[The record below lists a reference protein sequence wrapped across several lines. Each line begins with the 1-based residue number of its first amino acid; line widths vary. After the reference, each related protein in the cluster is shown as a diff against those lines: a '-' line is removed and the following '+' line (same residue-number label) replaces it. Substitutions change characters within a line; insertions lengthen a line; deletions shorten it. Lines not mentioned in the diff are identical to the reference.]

1 MQDEGASAAS
11 TAKADP
17 NAATKKGLTVGFLPK
32 QVNNPYFTSADKG
45 GEAALT
51 DLGSKYKEVG
61 PSSATDTAGQVS
73 YVNTLTQQQ
82 VNAMAVSAQDPGALC
97 TALKQAMKNDIKVV
111 TYDSDTK
118 ADCRNAFVSQASAED
133 LGRTEVQL
141 LAEQIGYKGE
151 IAILSAAQT
160 ATNQNTWID
169 FMKDELK
176 DPKYKNI
183 KLVKVAYGNDD
194 AQQSFQQTQGLLQEY
209 PNLKGIISP
218 TTVGIKAAAQYLS
231 GSKYKGKV
239 KLTGLGTPND
249 MRKYVKNGTVEGFEL
264 WDPSK
269 LGALAAQTAVALVSG
284 QITGK
289 EGETFKAERH
299 HVHHRQGR
307 RDQPRQA
314 DRVHRQEHRP
324 VQLLVAERYFMQRV
338 CFLLKVRQDK
348 LAEYRER
355 HAAVWPEMLEALS
368 ATGWHNYSLFL
379 RDDGLLVG
387 YLETED
393 FEAAK
398 AGMEAAEVN
407 ARWQAEM
414 GEFFESLD
422 GARPDEAMKPLTE
435 VFHLA

>member
-1 MQDEGASAAS
+1 MRKSTLRRTCVALAVTSLALAATACGGTTKEDVKSDSTGSAAS
-11 TAKADP
+11 AGKADP
-17 NAATKKGLTVGFLPK
+17 NAELKKGLTIGFLPK

-45 GEAALT
+45 GEAAVKE
-51 DLGSKYKEVG
+51 LGSSYKEVG
-61 PSSATDTAGQVS
+61 PSSATDTSGQVS

-82 VNAMAVSAQDPGALC
+82 VDAMAVSAQDPGALC
-97 TALKQAMKNDIKVV
+97 TALKQAMSNDIKVV
-111 TYDSDTK
+111 TYDSDTNP
-118 ADCRNAFVSQASAED
+118 DCRNAFVSQASAED

-160 ATNQNTWID
+160 ATNQNIWID
-169 FMKDELK
+169 FMKEELK
-176 DPKYKNI
+176 DPKYKDI

-269 LGALAAQTAVALVSG
+269 LGELAARTAVALVSG

-289 EGETFKAERH
+289 EGETF
-299 HVHHRQGR
+299 
-307 RDQPRQA
+307 
-314 DRVHRQEHRP
+314 
-324 VQLLVAERYFMQRV
+324 
-338 CFLLKVRQDK
+338 
-348 LAEYRER
+348 
-355 HAAVWPEMLEALS
+355 
-368 ATGWHNYSLFL
+368 T
-379 RDDGLLVG
+379 
-387 YLETED
+387 
-393 FEAAK
+393 
-398 AGMEAAEVN
+398 AGD
-407 ARWQAEM
+407 M
-414 GEFFESLD
+414 GEYTIGKDGVISL
-422 GARPDEAMKPLTE
+422 GKPT
-435 VFHLA
+435 VFDAKNIDQFNF

>member
-1 MQDEGASAAS
+1 MRKSSIRRACAALAAGTSLALALTACGGTTKNNSKSDDAGATS

-17 NAATKKGLTVGFLPK
+17 NAALKKGLTVGFLPK

-45 GEAALT
+45 GEKALT
-51 DLGSKYKEVG
+51 ELGSKYKEVG

-97 TALKQAMKNDIKVV
+97 TALKQAMKNNIKVV

-160 ATNQNTWID
+160 ATNQNVWID
-169 FMKDELK
+169 FMKKELA

-239 KLTGLGTPND
+239 QLTGLGTPND
-249 MRKYVKNGTVEGFEL
+249 MRKYVKNGTVTAFEL
-264 WDPSK
+264 WDPAK
-269 LGALAAQTAVALVSG
+269 LGELAAYTAVALSSG

-289 EGETFKAERH
+289 EGETFKA
-299 HVHHRQGR
+299 G
-307 RDQPRQA
+307 
-314 DRVHRQEHRP
+314 
-324 VQLLVAERYFMQRV
+324 
-338 CFLLKVRQDK
+338 
-348 LAEYRER
+348 
-355 HAAVWPEMLEALS
+355 S
-368 ATGWHNYSLFL
+368 
-379 RDDGLLVG
+379 
-387 YLETED
+387 
-393 FEAAK
+393 
-398 AGMEAAEVN
+398 
-407 ARWQAEM
+407 M
-414 GEFFESLD
+414 GEYTIGKDGVISL
-422 GARPDEAMKPLTE
+422 GKPT
-435 VFHLA
+435 VFNKDNIDQFDF

>member
-1 MQDEGASAAS
+1 MRKSSLRRACAALAAGTSLALALTACGGTTKNNSKSDDAAATS

-17 NAATKKGLTVGFLPK
+17 NAALKKGLTVGFLPK

-45 GEAALT
+45 GEKALT
-51 DLGSKYKEVG
+51 ELGSKYKEVG

-97 TALKQAMKNDIKVV
+97 TALKQAMKNNIKVV

-118 ADCRNAFVSQASAED
+118 PDCRNAFVSQASAED

-141 LAEQIGYKGE
+141 LAQQIGYKGE

-160 ATNQNTWID
+160 ATNQNVWID
-169 FMKDELK
+169 FMKKELA

-194 AQQSFQQTQGLLQEY
+194 AQQSFQQTQGLLQQY

-249 MRKYVKNGTVEGFEL
+249 MRKYVKNGTVDGFEL
-264 WDPSK
+264 WDPAK
-269 LGALAAQTAVALVSG
+269 LGDLAARTAVALASG

-289 EGETFKAERH
+289 EGETFKAGSTEYTIGKDG
-299 HVHHRQGR
+299 VITLGKPTVFNAKNI
-307 RDQPRQA
+307 DQ
-314 DRVHRQEHRP
+314 
-324 VQLLVAERYFMQRV
+324 FN
-338 CFLLKVRQDK
+338 F
-348 LAEYRER
+348 
-355 HAAVWPEMLEALS
+355 
-368 ATGWHNYSLFL
+368 
-379 RDDGLLVG
+379 
-387 YLETED
+387 
-393 FEAAK
+393 
-398 AGMEAAEVN
+398 
-407 ARWQAEM
+407 
-414 GEFFESLD
+414 
-422 GARPDEAMKPLTE
+422 
-435 VFHLA
+435 